1 VREKKRELRNPR
13 NPRKLLLLF
22 DDDVTRSVRV
32 LDHRG

>member
-1 VREKKRELRNPR
+1 VREKKRELR